1 MKWFRYYFKV
11 LLVSALS
18 LASRGNLDA
27 SNTMMISSA
36 TVGAGETFTLQLK
49 ISNTGQFVAFQF
61 DLPIPTGF
69 SYISQSAVFD
79 SARINGH
86 QLVSQIIAGGI
97 VLRIMAYSQN
107 NVPFVGDSGT
117 IISFKLKSGTLPG
130 TYPLL
135 LQSPVIADSSGINIL
150 TASINGSIDIMAPDI
165 LITESILQFDRTPLG
180 NSTTRTFSIQNTG
193 NLPLNITTI
202 SVNSPYFEVIGN
214 AGLVINSGQTSM
226 VSVKFNS
233 LEKGVYQKVMTVHSN
248 DPDEPVLFVNLL
260 ARAFAVNELHTC
272 NLPVFSGQR
281 GTLRFSVNN
290 MEPFAGFQFDL
301 ALPEP
306 MIFITGSETLSARKT
321 NHVVSA
327 SVISGNRLRV
337 VAYSP
342 DRQKFSGNNGVVL
355 SLSFMIVSTGG
366 IYPLHLSNV
375 TLGDTLAENCLSDSF
390 DGVLEIAAPDISCAT
405 SLPFDSVSIVE
416 SKQLGLV
423 VHNTGTDTLK
433 IHQIN
438 FTNSAYSM
446 LSSLPSVILPFQTK
460 TLQVNFHQTFK
471 GPSNGIMKI
480 FSNDP
485 ESFENPLSVNMT
497 ALAYVPN
504 YCIIPDVTGYNLN
517 AVDVP
522 VKVNNLEPF
531 VGFQFDMSIPS
542 CLTYIPNSVHLSS
555 RAQEHIVQADT
566 VSSTKVRVFGYSLQQ
581 NPFNG
586 DTGTVV
592 TLRFA
597 INVTSGTPANFSL
610 TLSNVILGN
619 DQSQNIIYCIDNGVL
634 TVMAPTIPIQLSVTN
649 VTIASGASSC
659 YEATQNITVAGNGTT
674 FFVQDGGHAVFIAGQ
689 TICFLPGTTVI
700 AGGTMNAFITTT
712 NEYCSSMFNPI
723 IPPNDREIGP
733 ITETYV
739 PADFCRI
746 FPNPAN
752 DVVTIEIT
760 DSLYFGII
768 NIQIYSMIGK
778 EILSKLLHVEKHLNF
793 SLSGLKEG
801 MYLIRI
807 VRGDQVYTKKIG
819 KI

>member
-1 MKWFRYYFKV
+1 MKWFRGYFKV
-11 LLVSALS
+11 LLVSVLS
-18 LASRGNLDA
+18 LGGRENLEA
-27 SNTMMISSA
+27 SNDMMISSA
-36 TVGAGETFTLQLK
+36 TVGAGETFSLQVK
-49 ISNTGQFVAFQF
+49 INNANQFVAFQF

-86 QLVSQIIAGGI
+86 LLVSQVIAGGN
-97 VLRIMAYSQN
+97 VLRIMAYSQSN
-107 NVPFVGDSGT
+107 FPFVGDTGT

-135 LQSPVIADSSGINIL
+135 LQFPVIADTSGINIL
-150 TASINGSIDIMAPDI
+150 TGSTNGSVSLMSPDI
-165 LITESILQFDRTPLG
+165 LITESLLNFDRTPLG
-180 NSTTRTFSIQNTG
+180 SSTTRTFSIQNTG
-193 NLPLNITTI
+193 NLPLNINTI
-202 SVNSPYFEVIGN
+202 SFNSPYFEVVGN
-214 AGLVINSGQTSM
+214 VGFVINSGQTYM
-226 VSVKFNS
+226 VTIRFNS
-233 LEKGVYQKVMTVHSN
+233 LDKGVYQNVMTINSN
-248 DPDEPVLFVNLL
+248 DPDEPILYVDLL
-260 ARAFAVNELHTC
+260 ARAFAVNELHTG
-272 NLPVFSGQR
+272 NLPVFSGQM

-301 ALPEP
+301 ALPLP
-306 MIFITGSETLSARKT
+306 MTFITGSENLSARKT
-321 NHVVSA
+321 NHIVSA

-342 DRQKFSGNNGVVL
+342 DRQIFSGDNGEVL
-355 SLSFMIVSTGG
+355 SLTFMIVGTGG
-366 IYPLHLSNV
+366 LYPLQISNV
-375 TLGDTLAENCLSDSF
+375 IIGDTLAGNCLSDSY
-390 DGVLEIAAPDISCAT
+390 DGTLEIAAPDISCAT
-405 SLPFDSVSIVE
+405 SLPFGNTSILE
-416 SKQLGLV
+416 SRQLDLV
-423 VHNTGTDTLK
+423 VNNTGNDTLK
-433 IHQIN
+433 IHQIS
-438 FTNSAYSM
+438 FTNPSYSL
-446 LSSLPSVILPFQTK
+446 LSSLPCVILPFQSK
-460 TLQVNFHQTFK
+460 TLQINFHQTFK
-471 GPSNGIMKI
+471 GPSNGIMRI

-485 ESFENPLSVNMT
+485 EPFENPLSVNMT
-497 ALAYVPN
+497 ALVYVPN
-504 YCIIPDVTGYNLN
+504 YCIIPDLTAYNLI

-531 VGFQFDMSIPS
+531 VGFQFDLNFPT

-555 RAQEHIVQADT
+555 RAQEHIVKADT

-619 DQSQNIIYCIDNGVL
+619 DQSQNIIYGIDNGVL

-659 YEATQNITVAGNGTT
+659 YEATQTITVAGNGTT
-674 FFVQDGGHAVFIAGQ
+674 FLVQDGGHAVFTAGQ

-712 NEYCSSMFNPI
+712 SEYCSSMFNPI
-723 IPPNDREIGP
+723 KPPNDREIP
-733 ITETYV
+733 IPETYV
-739 PADFCRI
+739 STDFCRI

-760 DSLYFGII
+760 DNLCFCMI

-778 EILSKLLHVEKHLNF
+778 EILSKLLPIEKHLNF

-807 VRGDQVYTKKIG
+807 VRGNQVYTKKIG